1 MLQYEK
7 DLSDCC
13 GWKFQLGIVVM
24 DVVKRVEEGQ
34 AFTRYKFTKYCI
46 EY

>member
-1 MLQYEK
+1 MKKTYLTVVV
-7 DLSDCC
+7 
-13 GWKFQLGIVVM
+13 GIVVM

-46 EY
+46 KY